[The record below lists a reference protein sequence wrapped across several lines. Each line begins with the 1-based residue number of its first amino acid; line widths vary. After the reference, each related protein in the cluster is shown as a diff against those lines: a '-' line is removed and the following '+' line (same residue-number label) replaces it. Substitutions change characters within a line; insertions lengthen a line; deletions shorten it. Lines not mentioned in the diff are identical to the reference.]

1 MRQAKPRLDHLQN
14 DILNNFRRL
23 GAAARV
29 LNGWERLRL
38 MHDLF
43 HMDGESKFRFD
54 WKGAAQVGPFCQ
66 GLHCPSASI
75 RISIHLSGGRPAW
88 SHELFVHH
96 GVRPQRPAA
105 EDFLGMES
113 SQIVTMHIHS
123 VDQNKAI
130 KDGEAHHYGTR

>member
-43 HMDGESKFRFD
+43 HMDGESKFR
-54 WKGAAQVGPFCQ
+54 
-66 GLHCPSASI
+66 L
-75 RISIHLSGGRPAW
+75 
-88 SHELFVHH
+88 
-96 GVRPQRPAA
+96 
-105 EDFLGMES
+105 
-113 SQIVTMHIHS
+113 
-123 VDQNKAI
+123 
-130 KDGEAHHYGTR
+130 